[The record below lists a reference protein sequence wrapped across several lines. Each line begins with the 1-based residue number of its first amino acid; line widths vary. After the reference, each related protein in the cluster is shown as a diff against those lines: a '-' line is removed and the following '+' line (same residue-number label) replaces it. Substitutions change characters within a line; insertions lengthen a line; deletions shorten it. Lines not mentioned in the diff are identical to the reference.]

1 MSIIEDKG
9 RKAVEARE
17 HLQAT
22 MVQCATALAQAAEV
36 MSTIAFELAEAARNE
51 QVATQSYV
59 IELEMR
65 LNGQQAPS

>member
-1 MSIIEDKG
+1 MSKLEDKG
-9 RKAVEARE
+9 KKAVEARE

-22 MVQCATALAQAAEV
+22 MVQCATALSQAAEV
-36 MSTIAFELAEAARNE
+36 MATIAIELAQAAKAE
-51 QVATQSYV
+51 QDATQSYV